1 MSIALAR
8 IDDRLIHGQVV
19 IGWGVPLRVGL
30 IVVVDDGVAANDW
43 EQEIYRM
50 AVPDTVAVEFVGRD
64 QAAGRLGQ
72 WAADSRPV
80 FLLTSDPDT
89 MAALVTAANGAIRR
103 VNLGGIHSGPGRRA
117 RLRYVYLT
125 DAELSSLRR
134 LEQQGAVITAQ
145 DVPGATAVPLRE
157 IE

>member
-19 IGWGVPLRVGL
+19 IGWGVPLRVEL

-50 AVPDTVAVEFVGRD
+50 AVPGTVAVEFAGRD
-64 QAAGRLGQ
+64 QATQRLSQ

-80 FLLTSDPDT
+80 FVLTSDPDT
-89 MAALVTAANGAIRR
+89 MAALVGAGQGAIRK
-103 VNLGGIHSGPGRRA
+103 VNLGGIHAGPGRRE
-117 RLRYVYLT
+117 RLRYVYLS
-125 DAELSSLRR
+125 DAELNTLRR
-134 LEQQGAVITAQ
+134 LEAQGAVITAQ

-157 IE
+157 LE

>member
-19 IGWGVPLRVGL
+19 IGWGVPLRVEL
-30 IVVVDDGVAANDW
+30 IAVVDDGVAANAW

-50 AVPDTVAVEFVGRD
+50 AVPGAVAVEFVGRE
-64 QAAGRLGQ
+64 QAAGRLRQ
-72 WAADSRPV
+72 WVADSRPV
-80 FLLTSDPDT
+80 FVLTSDPDT
-89 MAALVTAANGAIRR
+89 MAALVVAGQGAIRK
-103 VNLGGIHSGPGRRA
+103 VNLGGIHSGPGRRE

-125 DAELSSLRR
+125 DAEMSTLRR
-134 LEQQGAVITAQ
+134 LEAQGTLITAQ

-157 IE
+157 LE